1 MMGPVHLNRELVL
14 EVPDRQPDGAGGF
27 IEAWLPRGTLWAEVV
42 ARTGRGVAGAAVSL
56 SRATFR
62 ITVRAAPQDSPARPK
77 PGQRFRDGSRLFV
90 IQSVTERDA
99 AGRFLTCWAQEE
111 VVL

>member
-1 MMGPVHLNRELVL
+1 MTGPVHLTRPLVIEGL
-14 EVPDRQPDGAGGF
+14 DRQPDDAGGF
-27 IEAWLPRGTLWAEVV
+27 TEVWVPRGTLWAEVV
-42 ARTGRGVAGAAVSL
+42 ARTGREVAGAAVSL

-77 PGQRFRDGSRLFV
+77 PGQRFRDGSRLFL

-99 AGRFLTCWAQEE
+99 SGRFLTCWAEEE